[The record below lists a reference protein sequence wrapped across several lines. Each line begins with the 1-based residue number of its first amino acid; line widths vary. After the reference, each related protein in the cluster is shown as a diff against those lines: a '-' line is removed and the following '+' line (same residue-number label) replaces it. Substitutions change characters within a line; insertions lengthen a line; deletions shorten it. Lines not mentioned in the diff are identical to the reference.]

1 MSPQERL
8 LKQQQL
14 QEQQKQAATAT
25 SRQRQPSSPGG
36 DMEAQSEDD
45 DLVDFLEGQM
55 MEVDPSNSAVKPKG
69 PISLNA
75 FTETVAGGRVDH
87 DDEGDITSSDED

>member
-1 MSPQERL
+1 MKSIRTSKTLVFVIGGL
-8 LKQQQL
+8 LSVSTNQRVFFFFFLL
-14 QEQQKQAATAT
+14 Q
-25 SRQRQPSSPGG
+25 
-36 DMEAQSEDD
+36 
-45 DLVDFLEGQM
+45 
-55 MEVDPSNSAVKPKG
+55 EVDPSNSAVKPKG